1 MKYTTEK
8 VLRQRPSLPA
18 DPFQD
23 RIGRLTP
30 EDSYDRLR
38 PRGNMQSESTVS
50 LTGILES
57 VKGVNLLKKHSEIPD
72 SKQ

>member
-23 RIGRLTP
+23 RIGRPTA

-38 PRGNMQSESTVS
+38 PRGNRQSESTVS
-50 LTGILES
+50 LT
-57 VKGVNLLKKHSEIPD
+57 
-72 SKQ
+72 